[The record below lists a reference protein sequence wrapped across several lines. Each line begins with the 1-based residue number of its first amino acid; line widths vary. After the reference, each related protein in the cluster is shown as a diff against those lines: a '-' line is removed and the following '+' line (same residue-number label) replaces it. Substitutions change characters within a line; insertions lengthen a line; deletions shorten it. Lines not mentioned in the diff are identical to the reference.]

1 MCISSF
7 FCIAAV
13 KFPGF
18 KPSDWLRRHQS
29 KGSAVKVFSEMLNL
43 LLLLLLQ
50 LVIVIVNEWQ
60 LKPDEGINVLL
71 LLLLVWHAPLG
82 VRSTKHSHQSPE
94 WTILSQDVY
103 FFHGE
108 VFWIS
113 GLAG

>member
-1 MCISSF
+1 
-7 FCIAAV
+7 
-13 KFPGF
+13 
-18 KPSDWLRRHQS
+18 
-29 KGSAVKVFSEMLNL
+29 VKVFSEMLNL
-43 LLLLLLQ
+43 LLLPLQ

-60 LKPDEGINVLL
+60 LKPDEGINV
-71 LLLLVWHAPLG
+71 LLLVWHAPLG